1 MKKTLRIMAIAMV
14 ALMLCLS
21 LTSCFGKKLS
31 GTYEAEVDLFLVK
44 ATYEYTFKG
53 KNVTL
58 VVTKDAIGTSE
69 DKNTYEGTYEI
80 TELDNGDMEITFN
93 FENEG
98 EGVKSGTVSF
108 EEGEDYIKIGGV
120 TYNAVED

>member
-1 MKKTLRIMAIAMV
+1 MKKTLRIMAIVMV

-31 GTYEAEVDLFLVK
+31 GTYKAEVDLLLAK

-58 VVTKDAIGTSE
+58 VVTKGTFATSE
-69 DKNTYEGTYEI
+69 DKDTYEGTYEI
-80 TELDNGDMEITFN
+80 NELDNGDMEITFN
-93 FENEG
+93 FEDEDAN
-98 EGVKSGTVSF
+98 SGTVSF
-108 EEGEDYIKIGGV
+108 EEGEGYIKIGGV

>member
-1 MKKTLRIMAIAMV
+1 MKKTLRIMAIVMV

-21 LTSCFGKKLS
+21 LTSCFGKTLK
-31 GTYEAEVDLFLVK
+31 GTYAAEVDVFLVK

-98 EGVKSGTVSF
+98 DGIESGTVSF

>member
-1 MKKTLRIMAIAMV
+1 MKKTLRIMAIVMV

-31 GTYEAEVDLFLVK
+31 GTYSAEVDVILAK
-44 ATYEYTFKG
+44 ATHEYTFKG
-53 KNVTL
+53 SKVTL
-58 VVTKDAIGTSE
+58 VTTTAVIGSE
-69 DKNTYEGTYEI
+69 NKNTYEGTYEI

-93 FENEG
+93 FETEG
-98 EGVKSGTVSF
+98 DGVKSGTVSF

>member
-31 GTYEAEVDLFLVK
+31 GTYEAEVDIGL
-44 ATYEYTFKG
+44 ASSSYEYTFKG

-58 VVTKDAIGTSE
+58 VVTKKTFATSE
-69 DKNTYEGTYEI
+69 DKDTYEGTYEI

-93 FENEG
+93 FEDEG

>member
-1 MKKTLRIMAIAMV
+1 MKKTLRIMAIVMV

-31 GTYEAEVDLFLVK
+31 GTYKAEVDLLLAK

-58 VVTKDAIGTSE
+58 VVTKGTFATSE
-69 DKNTYEGTYEI
+69 DKDTYEGTYEI
-80 TELDNGDMEITFN
+80 NELDNGDMEITFN

-98 EGVKSGTVSF
+98 DGIESGTVSF